1 MFKSKLLEILE
12 SDKDQIICSSLEDY
26 WEGISSLSHHDQIIT
41 RVQMLEQLLIEIENG
56 TTTLEVYIKQ
66 RKTFDSEFWPIEL
79 Y

>member
-12 SDKDQIICSSLEDY
+12 SDKDQIIGSSLEDY
-26 WEGISSLSHHDQIIT
+26 WEGKSSLSHHDQIIT
-41 RVQMLEQLLIEIENG
+41 RVQMLEQLLIEIDKG
-56 TTTLEVYIKQ
+56 TTPLEAYIKQ